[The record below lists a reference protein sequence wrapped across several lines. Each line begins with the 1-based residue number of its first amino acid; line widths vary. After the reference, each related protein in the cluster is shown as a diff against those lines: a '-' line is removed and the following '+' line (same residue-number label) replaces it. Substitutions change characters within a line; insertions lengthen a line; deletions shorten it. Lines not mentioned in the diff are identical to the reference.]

1 MRLNEPAESG
11 WCRWGSRSWFRGNS
25 PSIAEIVLTAVSR
38 SNTKEMPLL
47 KQAWRED
54 LISNKWQ
61 RRLER
66 IKRLEQGV

>member
-1 MRLNEPAESG
+1 M
-11 WCRWGSRSWFRGNS
+11 
-25 PSIAEIVLTAVSR
+25 VLTAVTR
-38 SNTKEMPLL
+38 SNTKEIPLL